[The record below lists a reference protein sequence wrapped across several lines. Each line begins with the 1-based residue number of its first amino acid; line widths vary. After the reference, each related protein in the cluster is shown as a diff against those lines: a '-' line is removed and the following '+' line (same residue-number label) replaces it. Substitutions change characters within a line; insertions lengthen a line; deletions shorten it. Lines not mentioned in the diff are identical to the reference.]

1 MGSHSRT
8 LALSYSRTV
17 SLALRSSPGRAVAGG
32 QAGPGGHVVRRLY
45 RRTQSAAA
53 DGRRGSDRGVVLRRR
68 RGGADVLADRREE
81 QQQASGQAEVYLLQ
95 GNWYVGF
102 LYVHRGEVAGEVAG
116 EVGRRLSVV
125 TTSVVSPSPRYPDDP
140 SPSTHPHPSISRRW
154 EVAVV
159 TTSFA
164 PLPRRPVSTHRYLA
178 ASRSLADS
186 FARQGTCRAGRAWD
200 AAWRTGAG
208 ASRAAGAAR

>member
-1 MGSHSRT
+1 MYNKTTLSRVGGRAQRAQRAQLIPPQRAAHQEHHARLRGVVVVMGSHSRT

-45 RRTQSAAA
+45 RRTQSAA

-102 LYVHRGEVAGEVAG
+102 LYVHRGWGG
-116 EVGRRLSVV
+116 GGGGGWGGG
-125 TTSVVSPSPRYPDDP
+125 
-140 SPSTHPHPSISRRW
+140 W
-154 EVAVV
+154 E
-159 TTSFA
+159 
-164 PLPRRPVSTHRYLA
+164 
-178 ASRSLADS
+178 
-186 FARQGTCRAGRAWD
+186 GGD
-200 AAWRTGAG
+200 AAAMNRN
-208 ASRAAGAAR
+208 ASAMLGND